1 MLSIYSLL
9 ITVEISIR
17 QSSLSQYHA
26 ALATIITGSPLTIYL
41 TLYAIVS
48 FKRKSHRLGAILGKG
63 QWLTRLVVIGGG
75 ASWAAL
81 LFRILTSKHL
91 IHFAQRS
98 CEQLYGDPRLANAL
112 YVLPF
117 LILVLTYEDD
127 VHWLT
132 YTVIVIVA
140 LTVLS
145 WIVAIVLQRRTI
157 WPKGERWSPQIVRV
171 W

>member
-17 QSSLSQYHA
+17 QSSLTQYHA
-26 ALATIITGSPLTIYL
+26 AIATIITGSPLTIYL

-63 QWLTRLVVIGGG
+63 QWFTRLVVIGGG
-75 ASWAAL
+75 AAWATL
-81 LFRILTSKHL
+81 LFRILASKHL

-98 CEQLYGDPRLANAL
+98 CELQYGGPRLANYL
-112 YVLPF
+112 YVFPF
-117 LILVLTYEDD
+117 LVLTLAYEENVD
-127 VHWLT
+127 WLT
-132 YTVIVIVA
+132 YTVIGIVA
-140 LTVLS
+140 LTALS
-145 WIVAIVLQRRTI
+145 WIIAIVLQRRTI